1 VKATFEALTQG
12 SPRRDSPPTLTIAL
26 TRTLPQ
32 ASSKALSTFLEE
44 TSEGVLGVKQATEDA
59 RGAAKRSAAQAAA
72 AASALAEKVLESE
85 NDAAMASTAEDQMEA
100 IDQKAAQSI
109 VDEKAA
115 VAKAEELAISNAK
128 AEERGDFSKNSP
140 AADALLAAK
149 EARLASITLKE
160 MAADAAARARAMR
173 HAAQLSAERT
183 AVAAETSAAK
193 AAQATADATAA
204 SVQSFR
210 EALLR
215 AMAVDRSRLEQVI
228 EEWLLR
234 ELRATGALGMRRY
247 AVEHRLRLIASL
259 LGVAV
264 GPRLIAS

>member
-1 VKATFEALTQG
+1 M
-12 SPRRDSPPTLTIAL
+12 
-26 TRTLPQ
+26 
-32 ASSKALSTFLEE
+32 
-44 TSEGVLGVKQATEDA
+44 KQATEDA

-72 AASALAEKVLESE
+72 AASALAEKMLESE

-109 VDEKAA
+109 VDETAA

-128 AEERGDFSKNSP
+128 AEERGDFSKSSP
-140 AADALLAAK
+140 AADALLTAK
-149 EARLASITLKE
+149 EARLASISLKE

-173 HAAQLSAERT
+173 HAAQLSAERA

-215 AMAVDRSRLEQVI
+215 AMAIDRSRLEQVI
-228 EEWLLR
+228 EDWLLR
-234 ELRATGALGMRRY
+234 ELRATGTLGMRRY
-247 AVEHRLRLIASL
+247 AAEHRLRLIASL
-259 LGVAV
+259 IGSPSSH
-264 GPRLIAS
+264 G

>member
-1 VKATFEALTQG
+1 M
-12 SPRRDSPPTLTIAL
+12 
-26 TRTLPQ
+26 
-32 ASSKALSTFLEE
+32 
-44 TSEGVLGVKQATEDA
+44 
-59 RGAAKRSAAQAAA
+59 
-72 AASALAEKVLESE
+72 LESE

-109 VDEKAA
+109 VDETAA

-128 AEERGDFSKNSP
+128 AEERGDFSKSSP

-149 EARLASITLKE
+149 EARLASVSLKE

-173 HAAQLSAERT
+173 HAAQLSAERA

-215 AMAVDRSRLEQVI
+215 AMAADRSRLEQVI
-228 EEWLLR
+228 EDWLLR
-234 ELRATGALGMRRY
+234 ELRATGTLGMRRY
-247 AVEHRLRLIASL
+247 AAEHRLRLIASL
-259 LGVAV
+259 IGSPSSH
-264 GPRLIAS
+264 G